1 MDLGFQARVAGQEDA
16 ASPCWGDEFMDTK
29 QLIIFGAAELPLM
42 RVKAARGYV
51 PGEISERIREIIGK
65 EVQPPPLPAT
75 TA

>member
-1 MDLGFQARVAGQEDA
+1 
-16 ASPCWGDEFMDTK
+16 MDTK
-29 QLIIFGAAELPLM
+29 QLIIIGAAELPLM